1 MVAEDPVNESMAWR
15 ESRTYN
21 AHMTPE
27 REDAV
32 RRALDLAPGSL
43 RALAEEAGVSE
54 ALLRAV
60 RDGQRRATQ
69 ATVEA
74 LAGALERLAG
84 RNAQAAATLRDT
96 LTGESEEAP

>member
-1 MVAEDPVNESMAWR
+1 MAR
-15 ESRTYN
+15 PATGAYH

-32 RRALDLAPGSL
+32 RRALELAPGSL

-60 RDGQRRATQ
+60 RDGQRRATRT
-69 ATVEA
+69 TVEA
-74 LAGALERLAG
+74 LAGALERLADRSG
-84 RNAQAAATLRDT
+84 QAAATLRDT